1 MGNFIKQASFYRY
14 YYSDQDFSIINVG
27 YDDFSVVKPATEF
40 RTQNFY
46 TWHFVISGSGTLE
59 IYGNKYNIKSGEMFF
74 IPPDIPMRYY
84 PTKSDPW
91 EYVWFSFKG
100 DVIEHYSELVG
111 FSFKKPV
118 CESRNFEII
127 KRTLKQS
134 FDLLLNNEG
143 GYFSVISTF
152 YKIMDISVV
161 ISELT
166 EIQQVKCLIDE
177 NFATSDFCVEQICRD
192 VGISHAHL
200 LRLFKDAY
208 GVTLIKYITQKR
220 IELACDLLRTTNLS
234 VSLVAYS
241 CGFSDDIHFMKTFKT
256 TIGLT
261 ALQYRR
267 KQLHT
272 ITDNSAKAIN
282 MYDNAPKK

>member
-1 MGNFIKQASFYRY
+1 MGNFIKQAAFSKYFY
-14 YYSDQDFSIINVG
+14 SNQGFSIISVG
-27 YDDFSVVKPATEF
+27 YNDFSVVKSATEF

-100 DVIEHYSELVG
+100 DLIEHYSELAG
-111 FSFKKPV
+111 FSFQKPI
-118 CESRNFEII
+118 CESRNFEKI
-127 KRTLKQS
+127 KKLLKKLL
-134 FDLLLNNEG
+134 DLLIDDEG
-143 GYFSVISTF
+143 GYFSVLSSFYEIMEISTVQSPITGIK
-152 YKIMDISVV
+152 Y
-161 ISELT
+161 
-166 EIQQVKCLIDE
+166 VKKLLDE
-177 NFATSDFCVEQICRD
+177 NFAAPNFCVEQLCRD
-192 VGISHAHL
+192 VAISHAHL
-200 LRLFKDAY
+200 LRLFKEAY

-220 IELACDLLRTTNLS
+220 IELACELLRTTDLS
-234 VSLVAYS
+234 VSSVAYS
-241 CGFSDDIHFMKTFKT
+241 CGFSDEIHFMKTFKK
-256 TIGLT
+256 TIGLS

-272 ITDNSAKAIN
+272 IANNSPLAKSI
-282 MYDNAPKK
+282 DDKPPKK

>member
-1 MGNFIKQASFYRY
+1 MGIFIKQAAFYRY
-14 YYSDQDFSIINVG
+14 YYSNQEFSIINVG
-27 YDDFSVVKPATEF
+27 YDDFSVVKPITEF

-100 DVIEHYSELVG
+100 DLIEYYSELVG
-111 FSFKKPV
+111 FSFQNPIYK
-118 CESRNFEII
+118 SQNFEAI
-127 KRTLKQS
+127 KSLLKKLL
-134 FDLLLNNEG
+134 DLLINNEG

-152 YKIMDISVV
+152 YKIMDVSTI

-177 NFATSDFCVEQICRD
+177 NFATPSFCVEQTCRD

-208 GVTLIKYITQKR
+208 GVTLIKYITNKR
-220 IELACDLLRTTNLS
+220 IELACELLRTTNLS
-234 VSLVAYS
+234 VCSVAYS
-241 CGFSDDIHFMKTFKT
+241 CGFSDEIHFMKTFKK
-256 TIGLT
+256 TIGLS
-261 ALQYRR
+261 ALQYKR

-272 ITDNSAKAIN
+272 IADNSAKAIN
-282 MYDNAPKK
+282 MYDNVPKK